1 MATERQRQLI
11 LGALVVVLLAV
22 VYRLF
27 TATSPAPVVASNRSA
42 GGAAAGRTQ
51 ASAKGARG
59 TGTAGAEGT
68 QGVESPDVHLE
79 ALDAERV
86 RPKSGERNLFRFK
99 PKPPPPPPE
108 PPRPVQP
115 TMPTMPVNPVPQ
127 PPPGPPPVPPITLR
141 FIGVVDSPTRGRKIA
156 ALSDG
161 RNTFQGVEGDI
172 IEGRYRILKIGVES
186 IELAYVDGRGRQTI
200 RLTGS

>member
-42 GGAAAGRTQ
+42 GGAPAARTQ
-51 ASAKGARG
+51 SSAKAGRG
-59 TGTAGAEGT
+59 TGTAGSEGT

-200 RLTGS
+200 RLTGQ

>member
-42 GGAAAGRTQ
+42 GGAATARTQ
-51 ASAKGARG
+51 SSAKAGRG

-68 QGVESPDVHLE
+68 HGVESPDVHLE

-99 PKPPPPPPE
+99 PKPPPPPE
-108 PPRPVQP
+108 PPRPMQP

-141 FIGVVDSPTRGRKIA
+141 FIGFVYSPTRGRKIV

-161 RNTFQGVEGDI
+161 RNTFLGEEGAI

-186 IELAYVDGRGRQTI
+186 IEIAYADGRGRQTI